1 MDICR
6 QISLIS
12 GLKFVLMNKKKVYKM
27 VKTSHSLSRYIS
39 NVSRY
44 RKRYGMYTG
53 FRTLVHYGIRLLK
66 KNTVDYSKPQI
77 VKVNG
82 YKLNIVPNDV
92 GISSELLVF
101 KVHEPLTTKLIS
113 KLLKKGMVCLDI
125 GSNIG
130 YYALLEH
137 KIVGNEGKVI
147 AIEPSPANYKILKE
161 NIKLQNSTNIEN
173 YNFAAGNKNGITKF
187 VIDKRSNGCMTVPEG
202 EEPIIPGEII
212 EVPIKKID
220 DFVDEIKLQQLD
232 FLRMD
237 VEGYENYV
245 FDGMSKTLEKF
256 KPMIQ
261 IEIHSSLMG
270 KETTIKLL
278 ETLKRQAYD
287 ILYYIPRD
295 VDVPIIGTS
304 RHIKKYDISTIVDK
318 LQKKLLPNFFML
330 ILKNKNK

>member
-1 MDICR
+1 
-6 QISLIS
+6 
-12 GLKFVLMNKKKVYKM
+12 M
-27 VKTSHSLSRYIS
+27 VKSSHSLSRYIS

-53 FRTLVHYGIRLLK
+53 FRTLVHYGIRFSK
-66 KNTVDYSKPQI
+66 KNTIDYSKSQI
-77 VKVNG
+77 VEVNG
-82 YKLNIVPNDV
+82 YKLNVVPNDV

-130 YYALLEH
+130 YYAILEH
-137 KIVGNEGKVI
+137 TKVGNEGKVI
-147 AIEPSPANYKILKE
+147 AIEPSPANYETLKE

-212 EVPIKKID
+212 EVAIKKID
-220 DFVDEIKLQQLD
+220 DFVEEIKLEKLD
-232 FLRMD
+232 FVRMD

-245 FDGMSKTLEKF
+245 FEGMHKTLEKF

-278 ETLKRQAYD
+278 EFLKNQGYD
-287 ILYYIPRD
+287 ISYYIPRD

-304 RHIKKYDISTIVDK
+304 RNIKNYNIDEIIDK

>member
-1 MDICR
+1 MI
-6 QISLIS
+6 IA
-12 GLKFVLMNKKKVYKM
+12 
-27 VKTSHSLSRYIS
+27 SHPLSRYIS
-39 NVSRY
+39 NLSRY
-44 RKRYGMYTG
+44 RKRYGVYTA
-53 FRTLVHYGIRLLK
+53 FRTLVHYGIRFSK
-66 KNTVDYSKPQI
+66 KKFTDYSKPQI
-77 VKVNG
+77 VNVNG

-147 AIEPSPANYKILKE
+147 AIEPSPANYNTLKE
-161 NIKLQNSTNIEN
+161 NVKLQNSANIEN

-220 DFVDEIKLQQLD
+220 DFVDEIKLSQLD

-237 VEGYENYV
+237 VEGYEQYV
-245 FDGMSKTLEKF
+245 FEGMNKTLEKF

-261 IEIHSSLMG
+261 IEIHASIMG
-270 KETTIKLL
+270 TETTIKLL
-278 ETLKRQAYD
+278 ETLKKQGYD

-304 RHIKKYDISTIVDK
+304 RNIKKYNIPTIIDK
-318 LQKKLLPNFFML
+318 LEKKLLPSFFML
-330 ILKNKNK
+330 ILKNTYSES

>member
-1 MDICR
+1 
-6 QISLIS
+6 
-12 GLKFVLMNKKKVYKM
+12 MNKKIVYKM
-27 VKTSHSLSRYIS
+27 VKRSHSLSRYIS
-39 NVSRY
+39 NVSKY

-53 FRTLVHYGIRLLK
+53 FRTLVHYGIRLSK
-66 KNTVDYSKPQI
+66 RGTIDYSRPQI

-82 YKLNIVPNDV
+82 YNLNVVPNDV

-101 KVHEPLTTKLIS
+101 KIHEPLTTKLIS
-113 KLLKKGMVCLDI
+113 KLLRKGMVCLDI

-147 AIEPSPANYKILKE
+147 AIEPSPANYNTLKE
-161 NIKLQNSTNIEN
+161 NIKLQNSSNIEN
-173 YNFAAGNKNGITKF
+173 YNFAAGDKNGLTRF
-187 VIDKRSNGCMTVPEG
+187 VIDKRSNGCMTIPEG

-220 DFVDEIKLQQLD
+220 DFIDEIKLQQVD

-237 VEGYENYV
+237 VEGYEHHV
-245 FDGMSKTLEKF
+245 FNGMNKTLEKF

-261 IEIHSSLMG
+261 IEVHSSLMG
-270 KETTIKLL
+270 KETTIQLL
-278 ETLKRQAYD
+278 KTLKKQGYE

-304 RHIKKYDISTIVDK
+304 RNIKKYDISTIVDK
-318 LQKKLLPNFFML
+318 LQKNFLPSFFML
-330 ILKNKNK
+330 ILKNTLTHK